1 MDVTALVEP
10 DRVHKTV
17 YTDQQIFDREMERIW
32 ERIWVYCGHES
43 QVPNAGDY
51 YAVTIGRQPMVMIRQ
66 PDMSVQVLYNR
77 CPHRGV
83 QVVGNLKGNTGSAFV
98 CSYHAWSFHLDGSV
112 RAIPLAKGYEGTRM
126 TKDNPDCGMKRA
138 ARVDS
143 YRGFVFASLVDEG
156 PTLDEFLGEA
166 KIAFDDMCDRSP
178 LGEVE
183 VVPICHRVM
192 QHSNWKF
199 FMENQLDALHPS
211 VTHQSTGISAGRVEK
226 RLKAEKG
233 AAPLYYHYLST
244 FASSFEQWDS
254 VQTINFPHGHGI
266 LKAYMGL
273 SPRDPD
279 TLEYEA
285 LLKNAYGEAKTEE
298 YLSRSIH
305 HVLVYPYLSVQS
317 PLQQLRCLRPVG
329 PDKTMSEI
337 WHFRLKGA
345 PEAIYRRSLWYY
357 NLVNSPATM
366 INADDLENWTKGQWG
381 LQSNGGDWVSFHRY
395 FGDDREENGVTYSN
409 HGTSEAVMRNQFKAW
424 SAYMQGAEGE
434 RDGERERQRRN
445 PRHPDR
451 RARLRAPARAGG
463 RDRGR
468 RRGADRRATRRA
480 RPFAARADGHR
491 RQRRRRAAQAR
502 PGRRRR
508 RAARGRAVPLP
519 PGRAAR
525 RQALAGVHRPVRRR
539 RRLLDAGDARADR
552 VGRVAVDLRRRQADD
567 GDQERPGLASERLVA
582 GADVGDEPPRQPRRD
597 RVGDGDDARGPLAL
611 PPDGAEARPGAP
623 LRRQLSAT
631 LVRDA
636 AGG

>member
-1 MDVTALVEP
+1 
-10 DRVHKTV
+10 
-17 YTDQQIFDREMERIW
+17 
-32 ERIWVYCGHES
+32 
-43 QVPNAGDY
+43 
-51 YAVTIGRQPMVMIRQ
+51 
-66 PDMSVQVLYNR
+66 
-77 CPHRGV
+77 
-83 QVVGNLKGNTGSAFV
+83 
-98 CSYHAWSFHLDGSV
+98 V

-138 ARVDS
+138 ARVGN

-156 PTLDEFLGEA
+156 PGLNEFLGEA

-273 SPRDPD
+273 RPRDPD

-285 LLKNAYGEAKTEE
+285 LLKNAYGDAKTEE

-366 INADDLENWTKGQWG
+366 INADDLENWTKAQWG
-381 LQSNGGDWVSFHRY
+381 LTSNGGDWVSFHRN
-395 FGDDREENGVTYSN
+395 FGDDRVENGISYSN
-409 HGTSEAVMRNQFKAW
+409 HGTSEVVMRSQFQAW
-424 SAYMQGAEGE
+424 TKYMQG
-434 RDGERERQRRN
+434 
-445 PRHPDR
+445 
-451 RARLRAPARAGG
+451 
-463 RDRGR
+463 
-468 RRGADRRATRRA
+468 
-480 RPFAARADGHR
+480 
-491 RQRRRRAAQAR
+491 
-502 PGRRRR
+502 
-508 RAARGRAVPLP
+508 
-519 PGRAAR
+519 
-525 RQALAGVHRPVRRR
+525 
-539 RRLLDAGDARADR
+539 
-552 VGRVAVDLRRRQADD
+552 
-567 GDQERPGLASERLVA
+567 
-582 GADVGDEPPRQPRRD
+582 
-597 RVGDGDDARGPLAL
+597 
-611 PPDGAEARPGAP
+611 
-623 LRRQLSAT
+623 
-631 LVRDA
+631 DA
-636 AGG
+636 A